1 MNRGKFIVVDGLDGI
16 GKTVIIEAIL
26 DYLET
31 KGQRVLDLHVYWE
44 EYGFHP
50 DFDNS
55 SPHLKQGC
63 GDKENDHPNPYYV
76 NLDDYDV
83 IYSSEPTH
91 VGIGKVIR
99 QEVVAQN
106 GRSYYANLTAEC
118 YSTDRLVLYQRVVL
132 PALNAG
138 KTVIQARSVSTS
150 IVYQPIQ
157 SEFQKEDSLS
167 MKEVMNLQGNKLA
180 LDNAPDLLIIPTIKD
195 VNILFERLAGRE
207 KDDNCN
213 FEKLKFQEKIK
224 PLFEGKKLR
233 RIFEKKGTKV
243 KYLDAGISIEATKKQ
258 AVDLYKEIIEN

>member
-1 MNRGKFIVVDGLDGI
+1 MNKGKFIVIDGLDGI
-16 GKTVIIEAIL
+16 GKSVVLDAIV
-26 DYLET
+26 DYLKD
-31 KGQRVLDLHVYWE
+31 KGQRILDLHKYWE

-50 DFDNS
+50 DFS
-55 SPHLKQGC
+55 
-63 GDKENDHPNPYYV
+63 NPKFHEQANKYYV

-99 QEVVAQN
+99 QEVIAHN
-106 GRSYYANLTAEC
+106 GRPYHANLTAEC
-118 YSTDRLVLYQRVVL
+118 YSTDRLVLYKRVILPVL
-132 PALNAG
+132 SAG
-138 KTVIQARSVSTS
+138 KTIIQSRSVSTS

-157 SEFQKEDSLS
+157 SELQKEDSLTV
-167 MKEVMNLQGNKLA
+167 KEVLALQGNKLA

-195 VNILFERLAGRE
+195 VNILFERLAGRT

-213 FEKLKFQEKIK
+213 FEKLKFQEKVK

-233 RIFEKKGTKV
+233 RIFEKRGSVV

-258 AVDLYKEIIEN
+258 AVDLYKEVLES

>member
-1 MNRGKFIVVDGLDGI
+1 MELVKSMNKGKFIVVDGLDGI

-26 DYLET
+26 KYFKS
-31 KGQRVLDLHVYWE
+31 KGRRVLDLHQYWE

-50 DFDNS
+50 NFDNQANG
-55 SPHLKQGC
+55 HL
-63 GDKENDHPNPYYV
+63 NPYYV
-76 NLDDYDV
+76 DLNDYDV
-83 IYSSEPTH
+83 VYSSEPTH

-99 QEVVAQN
+99 QEVVAHN
-106 GRSYYANLTAEC
+106 GRSYPANLTAEC
-118 YSTDRLVLYQRVVL
+118 YSTDRLVLYQRVIL

-138 KTVIQARSVSTS
+138 KTVIQSRSVSTS

-157 SEFQKEDSLS
+157 SELQKEDFLT

-180 LDNAPDLLIIPTIKD
+180 LGNAPDLLIIPTIKD
-195 VNILFERLAGRE
+195 INILFERLAGRE

-213 FEKLKFQEKIK
+213 FEKIEFQSKIK

-233 RIFEKKGTKV
+233 KIFEKRGSVV

-258 AVDLYKEIIEN
+258 AVDLYKEVFEA

>member
-1 MNRGKFIVVDGLDGI
+1 MSKGKFIVIDGLDGI
-16 GKTVIIEAIL
+16 GKSVVLGAIV
-26 DYLET
+26 DYLKN
-31 KGQRVLDLHVYWE
+31 KGQRVLDLHEYWE

-50 DFDNS
+50 DFDN
-55 SPHLKQGC
+55 
-63 GDKENDHPNPYYV
+63 KENGHSNPYYV

-99 QEVVAQN
+99 QEVIAKN
-106 GRSYYANLTAEC
+106 HRPYHANLTAEC
-118 YSTDRLVLYQRVVL
+118 YSTDRLVLYKRVIL

-138 KTVIQARSVSTS
+138 KTVIQSRSVSTS

-157 SEFQKEDSLS
+157 SELQKEDSLTI
-167 MKEVMNLQGNKLA
+167 KEVLALQGNKLA
-180 LDNAPDLLIIPTIKD
+180 LKNAPDLLIIPTIKD

-213 FEKLKFQEKIK
+213 FEKLKFQEKVK

-233 RIFEKKGTKV
+233 KIFEKRGSVV
-243 KYLDAGISIEATKKQ
+243 KYLDAGISVESTKKQ
-258 AVDLYKEIIEN
+258 AVDLYREVLES